1 MQKSQIDPSSGRIPW
16 IHCTIFLFF
25 PIFVHHRCFMLNKLP
40 LPSGLTCFTSNYR
53 DTRVNPRR
61 KNFPARN
68 DTQIYLVVVG

>member
-1 MQKSQIDPSSGRIPW
+1 
-16 IHCTIFLFF
+16 
-25 PIFVHHRCFMLNKLP
+25 MLNKLP

-68 DTQIYLVVVG
+68 DTQIYLVVDNKLGGVKSFFFLFFFFLLFKRLVVT